1 MTETANSLPAITQD
15 AVKQKISIALTK
27 ATISIQAM
35 QDEAD
40 SLVVNDEPENL
51 TKVAE
56 FLAKVKKADGIITAE
71 HETGKKPFLDGGRM
85 WDAAKKDLLAAT
97 SAVKNP
103 IQEKY
108 TAVCNEIDRK
118 AREAEQKKAAEKQIL
133 EGIESNVLSFSQKI
147 AACQTRADLNSVERL
162 INLEKSPNRAAKYG
176 DHHQKAITRYDEVL
190 LPILKDQK
198 TKIEEKEALEKELHA
213 TTDASKHEE
222 LTQQLE
228 EKQNEI
234 MQNQVKVQEQALVQ
248 EQPGVQEVEIVM
260 PTIKTKRTD
269 IVCEIVDLPLVFKK
283 TPHLLNIEL
292 KTIDAKKQGQLLKDA
307 GLFGDKDEAIVNGI
321 KYTIKKSW

>member
-1 MTETANSLPAITQD
+1 MTETTNNLPAITQD
-15 AVKQKISIALTK
+15 VVKQKISIELTK

-40 SLVVNDEPENL
+40 ALVVNDEPENL

-56 FLAKVKKADGIITAE
+56 FLAKVKKSEGIIDKT
-71 HETGKKPFLDGGRM
+71 HEAGKKPFLEGGRI

-97 SAVKNP
+97 GAVKNP
-103 IQEKY
+103 IQAKY

-118 AREAEQKKAAEKQIL
+118 NREAEQKRQAEKQIL
-133 EGIESNVLSFSQKI
+133 EGIESNVMSFSQQI
-147 AACQTRADLNSVERL
+147 AACTTKAELTGVERL
-162 INLEKSPNRAAKYG
+162 INLEKSPNRASKYG

-198 TKIEEKEALEKELHA
+198 TKIEEKERIEAELKNATDPEKH
-213 TTDASKHEE
+213 DE

-228 EKQNEI
+228 AKENEI
-234 MQNQVKVQEQALVQ
+234 VQNQVKVQEQALLQ
-248 EQPGVQEVEIVM
+248 EQPGVQEVEVVV

-269 IVCEIVDLPLVFKK
+269 IVCEVVDVALVFKK
-283 TPHLLNIEL
+283 TPALLNIEL

-307 GLFGDKDEAIVNGI
+307 GAFGDKDELTVNGI

>member
-1 MTETANSLPAITQD
+1 MTEASNGLPAITQD

-56 FLAKVKKADGIITAE
+56 FLAKVKKADSIIDKE
-71 HETGKKPFLDGGRM
+71 HETGKKPYLEGGRM
-85 WDAAKKDLLAAT
+85 WDAAKKDLLSAT
-97 SAVKNP
+97 AAVKNP

-118 AREAEQKKAAEKQIL
+118 KREAEQKRAAEKQIL
-133 EGIESNVLSFSQKI
+133 EGIESNVLSFSQQI
-147 AACQTRADLNSVERL
+147 ASCQTRADLNAVERL
-162 INLEKSPNRAAKYG
+162 INLEKSPNRASKYG
-176 DHHQKAITRYDEVL
+176 DFHQKAITRYDEVL

-198 TKIEEKEALEKELHA
+198 VKIDEKEELEKQLQSV
-213 TTDASKHEE
+213 TDAAKHEE
-222 LTQQLE
+222 ISQQLE

-234 MQNQVKVQEQALVQ
+234 IQNQVKVQEQALLQ
-248 EQPGVQEVEIVM
+248 EQPGVQEVEVIM

-269 IVCEIVDLPLVFKK
+269 IVCEIVDMALVFKK
-283 TPHLLNIEL
+283 TPALLNIEL
-292 KTIDAKKQGQLLKDA
+292 KVIEAKKQGQLLKDA
-307 GLFGDKDEAIVNGI
+307 GAFGDKDELIVNGI